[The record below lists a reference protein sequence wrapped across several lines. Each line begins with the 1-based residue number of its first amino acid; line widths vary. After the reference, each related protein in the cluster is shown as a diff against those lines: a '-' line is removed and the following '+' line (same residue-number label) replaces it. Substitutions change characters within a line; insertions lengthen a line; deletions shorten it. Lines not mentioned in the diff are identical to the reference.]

1 MERLGY
7 TLDDVS
13 LSYSNG
19 NGLDLIFSKGLGNAI
34 LEAKHAG
41 GLNRLVTDT
50 NGLRQGSN
58 AYNASRLQRYLKYGD
73 GTNDAL
79 ANSLLRQSNAGQL
92 ESFTSSY
99 RAGTLKQ
106 LPLNWPDPAFPAIGR

>member
-13 LSYSNG
+13 LSYGNG
-19 NGLDLIFSKGLGNAI
+19 NGLDLIFSKGSGNAI

-58 AYNASRLQRYLKYGD
+58 AYNASRLQRYLHYGD
-73 GTNDAL
+73 P
-79 ANSLLRQSNAGQL
+79 LR
-92 ESFTSSY
+92 
-99 RAGTLKQ
+99 
-106 LPLNWPDPAFPAIGR
+106 